1 MTTRRAAGAG
11 VSGGWGRERFSISTT
26 CNHQTAEGIAGWA
39 AVAATVAAYDG
50 WALHGGHE
58 TLSSAYAAAS
68 RHPVGRVV
76 LLAAD
81 AVLLAHLWRWPRSAA
96 RFDPLDAAARRLSG
110 GSAVR

>member
-1 MTTRRAAGAG
+1 
-11 VSGGWGRERFSISTT
+11 
-26 CNHQTAEGIAGWA
+26 
-39 AVAATVAAYDG
+39 
-50 WALHGGHE
+50 
-58 TLSSAYAAAS
+58 
-68 RHPVGRVV
+68 VGRVV